1 MIDPLA
7 WLLRAAAISVCH
19 SANNFSIF
27 LFHPL
32 NELAGIPLRSLTEN
46 IIRRSGNFS
55 GIAGI
60 FHRHQKAMRASRRKW
75 AFEI

>member
-1 MIDPLA
+1 MSDPLA

-27 LFHPL
+27 LFHPHK
-32 NELAGIPLRSLTEN
+32 ELAGISLRSLTEN

-55 GIAGI
+55 DIAGI
-60 FHRHQKAMRASRRKW
+60 FHRYQKAMRASRRNW
-75 AFEI
+75 SFEI